1 MFLFVG
7 LGNPGPKYELT
18 RHNIGF
24 LVADEIASSY
34 GFGPFRSRFQAL
46 VAEGTVG
53 GEKVMVMKPMT
64 FMNESGRAVGEA
76 ARFFKLPTERITVF
90 YDEIDLAAGRIRVK
104 RGGGSGGHNGI
115 RSIDAH
121 VGQDYWRVRLGV
133 GHPGDKTQVV
143 NYVLQEFAKAERTSW
158 LPILVRAVAD
168 EADLLV
174 RGEHNAFMSKVSQ
187 TVFPPQPKTPKPKPK
202 PEAASAGAAAE
213 GTAETDASD
222 NRQDR

>member
-46 VAEGTVG
+46 TADGSVG
-53 GEKVMVMKPMT
+53 GEKVLLMKPT
-64 FMNESGRAVGEA
+64 TYMNESGRAVGEA
-76 ARFFKLPTERITVF
+76 VRFFKIPLENVIVF
-90 YDEIDLAAGRIRVK
+90 YDEIDLAPGKIRVK
-104 RGGGSGGHNGI
+104 RGGGAGGHNGI

-121 VGQDYWRVRLGV
+121 VGKDYWRVRLGV
-133 GHPGDKTQVV
+133 GHPGDKNRVKD
-143 NYVLQEFAKAERTSW
+143 YVLHDFAKAEQEGW
-158 LPILVRAVAD
+158 LSKLVPAVAD

-174 RGEHNAFMSKVSQ
+174 RGEDGSFMSRVSQ
-187 TVFPPQPKTPKPKPK
+187 AVFPQRPKPPKPKNLPK
-202 PEAASAGAAAE
+202 
-213 GTAETDASD
+213 AETAGGAED
-222 NRQDR
+222 NSQDR

>member
-46 VAEGTVG
+46 TADGSVG
-53 GEKVMVMKPMT
+53 GEKVLLMKPTT

-76 ARFFKLPTERITVF
+76 VRFFKIPLEKIVVF
-90 YDEIDLAAGRIRVK
+90 YDEIDLAPGKLRVK
-104 RGGGSGGHNGI
+104 RGGGAGGHNGI

-121 VGQDYWRVRLGV
+121 VGKEYWRVRLGV
-133 GHPGDKTQVV
+133 GHPGDKNRVKD
-143 NYVLQEFAKAERTSW
+143 YVLHDFSRAEREGW
-158 LPILVRAVAD
+158 LSKLIPAVAD

-174 RGEHNAFMSKVSQ
+174 RGEESSFMSRVSQ
-187 TVFPPQPKTPKPKPK
+187 TVFPQRPKPAKPDQPKNPPKA
-202 PEAASAGAAAE
+202 EMAG
-213 GTAETDASD
+213 GTED
-222 NRQDR
+222 NNQDR